1 MKKKIVIFGCQ
12 KITFDLINFLLKKKN
27 VELSLVVT
35 YELPHDFINSGV
47 DIIKLC
53 KQKKIKIKICKKID
67 KNIEGTIKNIGP
79 DLIIS
84 SYYRKILTKPIWS
97 ASKILSINI
106 HPSLLP
112 FYRGPVPTAW
122 ALLNLERY
130 TGVTI
135 HKINHTIDGG
145 DILFQKKF
153 KIKNSETGYELYLK
167 SMKEGFSLFKKNFQ
181 KILNSKIKSYKQKS
195 GGSYYG
201 PINNFDFINWRLK
214 SEEIHALV
222 RMRSYPYNIAQTI
235 MYNKYFFINTIKVLN
250 KKILIQKPGKIL
262 KVNNDG
268 TFIVSTSNGS
278 ILVKEYAVV
287 PKFKNI
293 NEKKI
298 YIKKGHSF
306 KL

>member
-12 KITFDLINFLLKKKN
+12 KITYDLINFLLKKKN

-35 YELPHDFINSGV
+35 YELPHDYIVSGV

-53 KQKKIKIKICKKID
+53 KKKKIKTKIAKKID
-67 KNIEGTIKNIGP
+67 KNIEDSIKNIAP

-97 ASKILSINI
+97 ASKTLSINI
-106 HPSLLP
+106 HPSILP

-122 ALLNLERY
+122 MLLNMEKHA
-130 TGVTI
+130 GVTI
-135 HKINHTIDGG
+135 HKIDQTIDGG

-153 KIKNSETGYELYLK
+153 KISKSETGYGLYIK
-167 SMKEGFSLFKKNFQ
+167 SMNEGFSLFKKNFHRL
-181 KILNSKIKSYKQKS
+181 LNSKIKSYKQKK

-201 PINNFDFINWRLK
+201 SRDDFDLINWKQK
-214 SEEIHALV
+214 SEEIDALV

-235 MYNKYFFINTIKVLN
+235 MYNRYFFINSIKILN
-250 KKILIQKPGKIL
+250 NKILIQKPGKIL

-278 ILVKEYAVV
+278 VLIKDYSVV

-298 YIKKGHSF
+298 YIKKGSSF
-306 KL
+306 K

>member
-12 KITFDLINFLLKKKN
+12 KITHDLINFLLKKKD

-35 YELPHDFINSGV
+35 YELPHDFIISGI
-47 DIIKLC
+47 DIVKFC
-53 KQKKIKIKICKKID
+53 KKKKIKIKIVKKID
-67 KNIEGTIKNIGP
+67 KNIEDTIKNIAP

-106 HPSLLP
+106 HPSILP

-122 ALLNLERY
+122 VLLNREKY

-135 HKINHTIDGG
+135 HKIDQTIDGG

-153 KIKNSETGYELYLK
+153 KINKLETGYGLYTK
-167 SMKEGFSLFKKNFQ
+167 CMNEGFYLFKKNFHRL
-181 KILNSKIKSYKQKS
+181 LNSKIKSYKQKM

-201 PINNFDFINWRLK
+201 SANNFDFINWKQK
-214 SEEIHALV
+214 SEDIDALV
-222 RMRSYPYNIAQTI
+222 RMRSHPYNIVQTI
-235 MYNKYFFINTIKVLN
+235 MHNRYFFINSIKVLN

-268 TFIVSTSNGS
+268 TFIVSTSSGS
-278 ILVKEYAVV
+278 VLVKDYSVV

-293 NEKKI
+293 NEKRI
-298 YIKKGHSF
+298 FIKKGSSF
-306 KL
+306 K